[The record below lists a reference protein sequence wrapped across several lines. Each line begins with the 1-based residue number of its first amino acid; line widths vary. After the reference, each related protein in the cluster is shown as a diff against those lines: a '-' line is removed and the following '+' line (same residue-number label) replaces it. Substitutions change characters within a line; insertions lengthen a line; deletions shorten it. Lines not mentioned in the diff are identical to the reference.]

1 MLIYLLKSTVCL
13 LAFSLFYKLFLEK
26 ENIHVFKRFY
36 LLGSLALS
44 FYIPLITFT
53 TYIEQPVI
61 DFQVSNSFTPN
72 TMEVIPVEEP
82 TNWIPILLWFL
93 YGLGTLFFA
102 VKFLLNLYRLI
113 EKIRSN
119 EKVQHKDYVHVLL
132 LKHIVPHTFMKYIFL
147 DKQAFDN
154 YNIPQEILLHEQA
167 HAQQKHSLDILF
179 AEFLQIL
186 FWFNPLIYSIK
197 KDIKLNHEFLADHEV
212 IKQGYNAKNYQTIL
226 LSYSSKPSGYPLE
239 SSFNYSSIKKRFTL
253 MKTHTSKTALWLRSF
268 FVLPLLAMLVY
279 GFSEK
284 KEMVKSEPTNNN
296 HVFSKNENPDNSS
309 DNHRIISI
317 AGLVLDAH
325 SLEPLEGVEI
335 YDTSRNLMA
344 KTDDNGYYNISINT
358 SSNGEILFDLSL
370 QKQGYKPFLQ
380 KEHWGNLSG
389 QTNSNLYFGL
399 QKQGSKAQQFSKL
412 VANANNLSYQNILT
426 NYTVVKKEIL
436 FDKQVEEKRQGNQ
449 KVFFEIDNIFYLIND
464 SGWIQLNSKEDLVSI
479 DDKKIIK
486 AKELNSLLRRS
497 DVIGMTPLQNNRAL
511 FAIYTDK
518 ETLEHNQSNSWGKVE
533 TILNKSSQNPTI
545 EPVAIYIDSEENLKL
560 NDNPVL
566 RSNLLTEV
574 NKLNTF
580 LTPEQKRKYVWA
592 SIVYEDN
599 KSKPLAEQL
608 AKELITANIS
618 TSAGSAITNGK
629 LERNKFNSVSNQGK
643 TIEEAEARYQ
653 KMMSQESIQ
662 ATNSYIDSLNKS
674 ESPWKVKVGV
684 TNVTFVDDV
693 TGKETIIQQGASKE
707 QLEEYNK
714 LAKHLNLII
723 KKQGVVKVKD
733 VVRMKELYEL
743 MSEEQREN
751 TEKFPDLS
759 KLPPPPPPANIQ
771 QVIPTLTIDQD
782 NKNLKLNGKSTSLE
796 TLKQDF
802 LTITSNQK
810 ADLKI
815 ESKGSISTIL
825 ITDLSERLKPYL
837 GKVLFS
843 GTSIIEDREF
853 ETSSNKSDQTVNEFT
868 VPLLVLNNGTTIPCD
883 KCTVGLTKELI
894 KPLELSTNT
903 KEEITSF
910 QIKFP
915 GKPTKLVK
923 GNQLNALALKNL
935 ESSQE
940 NDHIIIFNIKTSK
953 QTLDSNITIKI
964 IKSVPPPPPPPAPKA
979 EKPVVPTKE
988 G

>member
-1 MLIYLLKSTVCL
+1 MLFYLLKSTVCL
-13 LAFSLFYKLFLEK
+13 LAFSSFYKLFLEK

-226 LSYSSKPSGYPLE
+226 LSYSSKPSGYPLG

-253 MKTHTSKTALWLRSF
+253 MKTHTSRTAIWLRSF
-268 FVLPLLAMLVY
+268 FVLPLLALLVY

-284 KEMVKSEPTNNN
+284 KEVVKNETPQMLFPDEIPNTSKQITGGLDKINYAQTDSLTLAKYYEKTIFIIVDEKNKETRKSFFELTESEKKLLLPPIMASKKIPSNENLENWQDSKMYGIWIDGNRMENSQLSNHSPSDFSLFYVSKLEKNAVNYGKHYYQVSLYTNKKYKELYGNGPRPLPEGAIIKIHSKAN
-296 HVFSKNENPDNSS
+296 KQTSTSDSWNQVKNILKESPRSKN
-309 DNHRIISI
+309 
-317 AGLVLDAH
+317 
-325 SLEPLEGVEI
+325 
-335 YDTSRNLMA
+335 
-344 KTDDNGYYNISINT
+344 
-358 SSNGEILFDLSL
+358 
-370 QKQGYKPFLQ
+370 
-380 KEHWGNLSG
+380 
-389 QTNSNLYFGL
+389 
-399 QKQGSKAQQFSKL
+399 
-412 VANANNLSYQNILT
+412 
-426 NYTVVKKEIL
+426 
-436 FDKQVEEKRQGNQ
+436 
-449 KVFFEIDNIFYLIND
+449 
-464 SGWIQLNSKEDLVSI
+464 
-479 DDKKIIK
+479 
-486 AKELNSLLRRS
+486 
-497 DVIGMTPLQNNRAL
+497 
-511 FAIYTDK
+511 
-518 ETLEHNQSNSWGKVE
+518 
-533 TILNKSSQNPTI
+533 QNPTI

-592 SIVYEDN
+592 SIVYENN

-618 TSAGSAITNGK
+618 TSVGSAITNGK
-629 LERNKFNSVSNQGK
+629 LDRNKFNSISNQGK

-674 ESPWKVKVGV
+674 ESPWKVDVKLQ
-684 TNVTFVDDV
+684 NITFIDDK
-693 TGKETIIQQGASKE
+693 TGGKTIIQEGASKE

-733 VVRMKELYEL
+733 AVRMKELYEL

-751 TEKFPDLS
+751 AEKFPDLS

-782 NKNLKLNGKSTSLE
+782 NKSLKLNGKSTSLE

-815 ESKGSISTIL
+815 ESKGSISTTL
-825 ITDLSERLKPYL
+825 ITDLSERLNPYL

-853 ETSSNKSDQTVNEFT
+853 ETTSYKSDQPLNELA

-915 GKPTKLVK
+915 GKPTELVK

-988 G
+988 D

>member
-1 MLIYLLKSTVCL
+1 MLFYLLKSTVCL

-53 TYIEQPVI
+53 TYIEQPVM

-72 TMEVIPVEEP
+72 AIEVIPVEEP

-253 MKTHTSKTALWLRSF
+253 MKTHTSRTAIWLRSF
-268 FVLPLLAMLVY
+268 FVLPLLAVLVY

-284 KEMVKSEPTNNN
+284 KEV
-296 HVFSKNENPDNSS
+296 VKNETPQMLFPDETNQIHGVVDTMKDELEKANSLKIHYVEN
-309 DNHRIISI
+309 DPIAL
-317 AGLVLDAH
+317 AGLVMDAN
-325 SLEPLEGVEI
+325 SLLPLEDVEI
-335 YDTSRNLMA
+335 YDTNRHLLG
-344 KTDDNGYYNISINT
+344 KTDAKGYYSISVDALGE
-358 SSNGEILFDLSL
+358 GEIEFSLYL
-370 QKQGYKPFLQ
+370 QKSGYQPFTQ
-380 KEHWGNLSG
+380 KEHWGNLSSPII
-389 QTNSNLYFGL
+389 SNFYFGL
-399 QKQGSKAQQFSKL
+399 QKEHSDSEQFSKL
-412 VANANNLSYQNILT
+412 VTNSQDLSYESTLN
-426 NYTVVKKEIL
+426 NYNSVKKEIL
-436 FDKQVEEKRQGNQ
+436 FGKQVEETKRGNEG
-449 KVFFEIDNIFYLIND
+449 VFFEIDNTPYLIN
-464 SGWIQLNSKEDLVSI
+464 SYGWIKLNSKQDLVSI
-479 DDKKIIK
+479 NGDKVVQAQKLNGLIK
-486 AKELNSLLRRS
+486 RN
-497 DVIGMTPLQNNRAL
+497 DVIGMTPVQSKNAQ
-511 FAIYTDK
+511 FAVFTEQKKYDEFQK
-518 ETLEHNQSNSWGKVE
+518 RNSWEEVE
-533 TILNKSSQNPTI
+533 NIL
-545 EPVAIYIDSEENLKL
+545 SE
-560 NDNPVL
+560 
-566 RSNLLTEV
+566 
-574 NKLNTF
+574 
-580 LTPEQKRKYVWA
+580 Q
-592 SIVYEDN
+592 
-599 KSKPLAEQL
+599 
-608 AKELITANIS
+608 
-618 TSAGSAITNGK
+618 
-629 LERNKFNSVSNQGK
+629 
-643 TIEEAEARYQ
+643 
-653 KMMSQESIQ
+653 QE
-662 ATNSYIDSLNKS
+662 
-674 ESPWKVKVGV
+674 
-684 TNVTFVDDV
+684 
-693 TGKETIIQQGASKE
+693 ASKE

-751 TEKFPDLS
+751 AEKFPDLS

-782 NKNLKLNGKSTSLE
+782 NKSLKLNGKSTSLE

-815 ESKGSISTIL
+815 ESKGSISTTL
-825 ITDLSERLKPYL
+825 ITDLSERLNPYL

-853 ETSSNKSDQTVNEFT
+853 ETTSYKSDQPLNELA

-915 GKPTKLVK
+915 GKPTELVK